1 MYERGRLLSNKEIDA
16 KAAVVGELMTYEC
29 PREPGGEMRPMAS
42 LHTPTGQLL
51 KPIIG
56 PRMTAI
62 GHSAFTLRGLEELK
76 TERGWVYVVGNRRA
90 GRAERATMYGAM
102 IQIAHAGN
110 DSCRQIDAALGE

>member
-1 MYERGRLLSNKEIDA
+1 MRFAVVPMYERGRLLSDKEIEA
-16 KAAVVGELMTYEC
+16 QAALVGELMTCEC
-29 PREPGGEMRPMAS
+29 PREPGGELRPMAS

-76 TERGWVYVVGNRRA
+76 TERGYVYVMQEWLVTDVR
-90 GRAERATMYGAM
+90 
-102 IQIAHAGN
+102 
-110 DSCRQIDAALGE
+110 DAQKGQS

>member
-1 MYERGRLLSNKEIDA
+1 MRFAVVPMYERGRLLPDKEIEA

-42 LHTPTGQLL
+42 LHTPAGHLL

-56 PRMTAI
+56 PRMTGT

-76 TERGWVYVVGNRRA
+76 TERGYVYVLQEWLV
-90 GRAERATMYGAM
+90 TDV
-102 IQIAHAGN
+102 Q
-110 DSCRQIDAALGE
+110 DAQKGQP

>member
-1 MYERGRLLSNKEIDA
+1 MRFAVVPTYERGRLLSDKEIEA
-16 KAAVVGELMTYEC
+16 KAALVGELMTYEC
-29 PREPGGEMRPMAS
+29 PREPGGKMRPMAS

-76 TERGWVYVVGNRRA
+76 TERGWVYVLQEWLVTDVR
-90 GRAERATMYGAM
+90 
-102 IQIAHAGN
+102 
-110 DSCRQIDAALGE
+110 DAQKGQP

>member
-1 MYERGRLLSNKEIDA
+1 MRFAVVPTYERGRLLSEEEIDA
-16 KAAVVGELMTYEC
+16 KAAFVGELMTYEC

-76 TERGWVYVVGNRRA
+76 TARGYVYVLQEWLIME
-90 GRAERATMYGAM
+90 ER
-102 IQIAHAGN
+102 
-110 DSCRQIDAALGE
+110 DAQKGQP

>member
-1 MYERGRLLSNKEIDA
+1 MRFAVVPMYERGRLLSDEEIDA
-16 KAAVVGELMTYEC
+16 KAAFVGELMTYEC

-76 TERGWVYVVGNRRA
+76 TERGYVYVLQEWLITE
-90 GRAERATMYGAM
+90 ER
-102 IQIAHAGN
+102 
-110 DSCRQIDAALGE
+110 DAQKGQP